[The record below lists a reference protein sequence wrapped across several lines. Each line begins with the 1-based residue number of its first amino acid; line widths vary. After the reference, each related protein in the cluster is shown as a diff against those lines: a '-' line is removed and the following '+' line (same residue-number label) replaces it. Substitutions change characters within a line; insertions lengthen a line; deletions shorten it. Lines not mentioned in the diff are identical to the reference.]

1 MTLFVF
7 YLERNC
13 LSSNLS
19 IATNQIFGAGQLRQ
33 GHGSASMELLGTD
46 ADFRTKAKLVAVGEA
61 SGSIHIHRC
70 RIHSSRLL
78 PSKCSRIQL
87 PVYSI
92 RPAARFV
99 YVFVLNGYKPL
110 LNDLKFYFRQHFVT
124 ESFLNILYA
133 HQIKPH
139 YQHCV
144 SSTAFV
150 MP

>member
-1 MTLFVF
+1 MISICCRKFKKKAPANLGQVPQNHTLTCKYKFS
-7 YLERNC
+7 C

-19 IATNQIFGAGQLRQ
+19 IATNQIFGASQLRQ
-33 GHGSASMELLGTD
+33 GHGSASMELLGAD
-46 ADFRTKAKLVAVGEA
+46 ANFRTKAKFVAVSEA

-70 RIHSSRLL
+70 CIHSSRLL

-110 LNDLKFYFRQHFVT
+110 LNDLKVLLPKAKQ
-124 ESFLNILYA
+124 EA
-133 HQIKPH
+133 AGK
-139 YQHCV
+139 
-144 SSTAFV
+144 
-150 MP
+150 